1 MQKNLKRLL
10 STQSKIVMDK
20 KYSILY
26 VDDEKSNL
34 NIFKNTFRRKYN
46 IFIAESPL
54 QGLEIL
60 DSEEIDLI
68 LTDQRMPEMNGVEF
82 LKKAMIRHPKPNRI
96 LITGYTDFDALK
108 DAVNDA
114 KIYQYIQKPWDE
126 EDIQLVIDSAL
137 EIYIL
142 KEKNLALLK
151 QLTQK
156 NLELDKINKKL
167 IESDRLKL
175 EFLHII
181 SHEIRTPLN
190 GLRGATEI
198 FKMQLGEENLQAYSE
213 SFHILEA
220 STLRLEKFL
229 LLAERITF
237 LKSQNYELSIDTID
251 VKHVIDE
258 CISTLNHKMTA
269 KNLKL
274 VSTVEIDKPFKAD
287 HELMFVAVKEILDN
301 AIKYSYL
308 NSEITLHVFEE
319 KEKMIVEVTDKGQGF
334 PEIVL
339 TNLYKLF
346 VTSNIL
352 TEQGKGLDL
361 ALVKLIMD
369 AHNGDIDVKN
379 NENSGATVRLSFSN
393 LETEKK
399 ETE

>member
-1 MQKNLKRLL
+1 
-10 STQSKIVMDK
+10 MDK
-20 KYSILY
+20 KHSILY

-46 IFIAESPL
+46 IFTAESPL

-60 DSEEIDLI
+60 DAEEIDLI

-108 DAVNDA
+108 DAVNEA
-114 KIYQYIQKPWDE
+114 QIYQYIQKPWDE
-126 EDIQLVIDSAL
+126 EDIQLIIDSAL

-151 QLTQK
+151 QLTRS
-156 NLELDKINKKL
+156 NLELEKINKKL
-167 IESDRLKL
+167 IESDKLKL
-175 EFLHII
+175 EFLHIV

-198 FKMQLGEENLQAYSE
+198 FKLQLGEENLQTYSE

-229 LLAERITF
+229 LLAERITS
-237 LKSQNYELSIDTID
+237 LKAQNYELVIDTVDI
-251 VKHVIDE
+251 KHVIDE
-258 CISTLNHKMTA
+258 CISTLYPKITK

-274 VSTVEIDKPFKAD
+274 VSQIETNKSFKAD
-287 HELMFVAVKEILDN
+287 RELMIVAVKEILDN
-301 AIKYSYL
+301 AIKYSDL
-308 NSEITLHVFEE
+308 NSEIALYVFEE
-319 KEKMIVEVTDKGQGF
+319 KEKLIVEIIDKGQGF

-346 VTSNIL
+346 VSSSIL

-379 NENSGATVRLSFSN
+379 NENSGATVRLSFCD
-393 LETEKK
+393 LEPDKK
-399 ETE
+399 ETD